1 MDKFNQLRIKKSIFI
16 ERGDSMTTIK
26 LKVID
31 ENIEFTS
38 SPPIY
43 SGGINTISTLF
54 DFGDIWESFTK
65 TAVFYREIT
74 KPYQVVLKDDEC
86 LIPHEVMTTAGRIYI
101 GVFGV
106 KGDKVKTSEVVYY
119 DIGIGVMT
127 HGSISEPSDDIW
139 QQILAELGNIREL
152 AEQMKLDQ
160 ENFKTKV
167 TKKQNDFET
176 TITNKQNNF
185 EMSMTERQEDFEQ
198 RVENKTGYTKEEA
211 DERFIPT
218 ALQGTYTTDLSEE
231 YKGVASDYG
240 AEILKIEG
248 KSEQASTNGYQLFD
262 ASKLPTKTQG
272 GATVTNNGDGSF
284 TISGSGDLTEVFL
297 LNYVY
302 SQEETQKLLKKGTLK
317 INGLSD
323 IKPYFSAGLVP
334 LDGATFI
341 SDKKLNYETT
351 SIEITEEDLKNTR
364 FRIVFYGTSGNAIKG
379 GTIKPMLYQ
388 DGDGIWEP
396 FTGGIPSPNPNYPQE
411 INNALDEPLVSVG
424 RNLFD
429 ANGLKLG
436 GAKNL
441 KIEENGYKIS
451 LESNG
456 GYRKAYYEITGNVL
470 NALKGNSIKLK
481 YSEGTVFD
489 KNSNL
494 QIIIKRKNEEN
505 KFYGV
510 DRDTFETKA
519 IDITEDVE
527 LIKIELLPANLSA
540 TLESY
545 QKLIVV
551 GLRLYDVSNGEVE
564 WEPYKYAETN
574 LNFQRMCSVPS
585 GTCDTY
591 ENGVSTQR
599 IGLYGFNGHSRE
611 DWKIDKTYTDCTR
624 FYIVKNDIKRRN
636 DYTNSIMCNRLKTLT
651 SHTTKDKGIS
661 SYTNS
666 DYPNQNW
673 IYVNGFNEFA
683 TVEQFKEWLGTHPI
697 NIQYE
702 LETPIVLEVDK
713 PIVPTFYP
721 YTNIFQSDDVK
732 AKIQYELRSKVDEVE
747 KDLKEHNHDDRYFT
761 ENEINTKLNSYK
773 IKGDFAVINGNINLT
788 NGEGSVDVNYPSG
801 FNKDNCVCIAAG
813 FAYQTAI
820 GYIYD
825 GYMDGGFEVRFKT
838 DRMTCIAYTAGQD
851 AGPSG
856 AKPIRIVLMK
866 V

>member
-1 MDKFNQLRIKKSIFI
+1 
-16 ERGDSMTTIK
+16 
-26 LKVID
+26 
-31 ENIEFTS
+31 
-38 SPPIY
+38 
-43 SGGINTISTLF
+43 
-54 DFGDIWESFTK
+54 
-65 TAVFYREIT
+65 
-74 KPYQVVLKDDEC
+74 
-86 LIPHEVMTTAGRIYI
+86 
-101 GVFGV
+101 
-106 KGDKVKTSEVVYY
+106 
-119 DIGIGVMT
+119 
-127 HGSISEPSDDIW
+127 
-139 QQILAELGNIREL
+139 
-152 AEQMKLDQ
+152 MKLDQ
-160 ENFKTKV
+160 EAFKTDV
-167 TKKQNDFET
+167 TKRQENFETKITKIQSDFET
-176 TITNKQNNF
+176 TITNKQNAF
-185 EMSMTERQEDFEQ
+185 ETEITERQESFEQ
-198 RVENKTGYTKEEA
+198 RVENKTGYTKDEA
-211 DERFIPT
+211 DNRFIPT

-248 KSEQASTNGYQLFD
+248 KSEQVTTNGYQLFD
-262 ASKLPTKTQG
+262 ASKLQTKTQG

-284 TISGSGDLTEVFL
+284 TVSGSGNLTESFFL
-297 LNYVY
+297 EYKVVGN
-302 SQEETQKLLKKGTLK
+302 EEIKKLLKVGMLSLK
-317 INGLSD
+317 TDGVIKANETNPYFHIYLSD
-323 IKPYFSAGLVP
+323 KANERLLV
-334 LDGATFI
+334 LMNGNTKEVTQDI
-341 SDKKLNYETT
+341 LNK
-351 SIEITEEDLKNTR
+351 SEIL
-364 FRIVFYGTSGNAIKG
+364 VVSLWGSSGDAIQG

-388 DGDGIWEP
+388 DGDGTWEP

-411 INNALDEPLVSVG
+411 INNALDKPLVSVG

-494 QIIIKRKNEEN
+494 QIVIKRKNEEN

-510 DRDTFETKA
+510 DRNTFETKA

-527 LIKIELLPANLSA
+527 LIKIELLPANLST
-540 TLESY
+540 TLESN

-551 GLRLYDVSNGEVE
+551 GLRLYDVSNGDVE

-574 LNFQRMCSVPS
+574 LNFQRMCSLPN

-591 ENGVSTQR
+591 ENGVSTQK

-673 IYVNGFNEFA
+673 IYVNGFNEFT

-721 YTNIFQSDDVK
+721 YTNIYQSDFAK
-732 AKIQYELRSKVDEVE
+732 AKIQYALRSKADDVAEE
-747 KDLKEHNHDDRYFT
+747 LKEHNHDDRYFT

-773 IKGDFAVINGNINLT
+773 VKGDFAVISNNINLT
-788 NGEGSVDVNYPSG
+788 NGDGQLDLSYPSG

-813 FAYQTAI
+813 LAFQNAI
-820 GYIYD
+820 GYIFNDYPY
-825 GYMDGGFEVRFKT
+825 GSFEVRFKT
-838 DRMTCIAYTAGQD
+838 DRITCIVGDNGQVT
-851 AGPSG
+851 GPTG
-856 AKPIRIVLMK
+856 AKPVRIVLMK

>member
-127 HGSISEPSDDIW
+127 HGSIGEPSDDIW

-160 ENFKTKV
+160 ENFKTDISKI
-167 TKKQNDFET
+167 QSDFET
-176 TITNKQNNF
+176 TITNQQNAF
-185 EMSMTERQEDFEQ
+185 ETEITERQESFEQ
-198 RVENKTGYTKEEA
+198 RVENKTGYTKDEA
-211 DERFIPT
+211 DNRFIPT
-218 ALQGTYTTDLSEE
+218 ALQGTFATDLSEE

-248 KSEQASTNGYQLFD
+248 KSEQVTTNGYQLFD
-262 ASKLPTKTQG
+262 ASKLQTKTQG

-411 INNALDEPLVSVG
+411 IRNALDEPLVSVS
-424 RNLFD
+424 RNLFND
-429 ANGLKLG
+429 EKGYNYSTNWKYVVSRDYILKAFKAIKPKTKYTIFLYGISFIEKFASATLKNTNSRNENAKAGFFNGTNKAVIETKDFPHPMNENVLYMYATLTESEQ
-436 GAKNL
+436 AELKNL
-441 KIEENGYKIS
+441 KVMIVEGDYS
-451 LESNG
+451 SDDLP
-456 GYRKAYYEITGNVL
+456 YEPHN
-470 NALKGNSIKLK
+470 
-481 YSEGTVFD
+481 
-489 KNSNL
+489 
-494 QIIIKRKNEEN
+494 
-505 KFYGV
+505 
-510 DRDTFETKA
+510 
-519 IDITEDVE
+519 
-527 LIKIELLPANLSA
+527 
-540 TLESY
+540 
-545 QKLIVV
+545 
-551 GLRLYDVSNGEVE
+551 
-564 WEPYKYAETN
+564 YAETN
-574 LNFQRMCSVPS
+574 LNFQRMCSLPD

-599 IGLYGFNGHSRE
+599 IGLYGFNGGNHENWTVAQCTIGNRFI
-611 DWKIDKTYTDCTR
+611 IDLPQIQKAMPSYIGQETSINSALPLGRNGATYQT
-624 FYIVKNDIKRRN
+624 KNC
-636 DYTNSIMCNRLKTLT
+636 YTINGNKLYVSLNGTETL
-651 SHTTKDKGIS
+651 
-661 SYTNS
+661 
-666 DYPNQNW
+666 
-673 IYVNGFNEFA
+673 E
-683 TVEQFKEWLGTHPI
+683 EFKEYLS
-697 NIQYE
+697 NNEMQLLYK
-702 LETPIVLEVDK
+702 LETPIVSEVDK

-732 AKIQYELRSKVDEVE
+732 AKIQYELRSKADEVE

-773 IKGDFAVINGNINLT
+773 VKGDFVVINGNINLT

-813 FAYQTAI
+813 FAYQTTI

-838 DRMTCIAYTAGQD
+838 DRMTCIAYTVGQG

>member
-1 MDKFNQLRIKKSIFI
+1 
-16 ERGDSMTTIK
+16 MTTIK

-127 HGSISEPSDDIW
+127 HGSIGEPSDDIW

-218 ALQGTYTTDLSEE
+218 ALQGTFITNLAEE
-231 YKGVASDYG
+231 YKGVSSDYG

-248 KSEQASTNGYQLFD
+248 KSEQVTTNGYQLFD
-262 ASKLPTKTQG
+262 ASKLQTKTQG

-284 TISGSGDLTEVFL
+284 TVSGSGSLNDNCRLHKSISNIKASDYFKVGKLTFNADGITYPRVFFQLWEDGVENLFNIDL
-297 LNYVY
+297 
-302 SQEETQKLLKKGTLK
+302 
-317 INGLSD
+317 NG
-323 IKPYFSAGLVP
+323 K
-334 LDGATFI
+334 
-341 SDKKLNYETT
+341 T
-351 SIEITEEDLKNTR
+351 SGSVEITQDMLNRGNKIE
-364 FRIVFYGTSGNAIKG
+364 FGIVGSTNQPIKA

-388 DGDGIWEP
+388 DGDGTWEP
-396 FTGGIPSPNPNYPQE
+396 FTGGMPSPNPNYPQE
-411 INNALDEPLVSVG
+411 IRNALDEPLVSVG

-651 SHTTKDKGIS
+651 SHTSKDKGIS

-732 AKIQYELRSKVDEVE
+732 AKIQYELRSKADEVE

-773 IKGDFAVINGNINLT
+773 VKGDFAVLDGTISLSNGAGQMNLP
-788 NGEGSVDVNYPSG
+788 YPKG
-801 FNKDNCVCIAAG
+801 FNKDNCVCISAG
-813 FAYQTAI
+813 LAFQTAI
-820 GYIYD
+820 GYIFNDYPY
-825 GYMDGGFEVRFKT
+825 GSFEVRFKDT
-838 DRMTCIAYTAGQD
+838 EITCIASVTLS
-851 AGPSG
+851 GPSNN
-856 AKPIRIVLMK
+856 KPIRIVLMK

>member
-1 MDKFNQLRIKKSIFI
+1 
-16 ERGDSMTTIK
+16 MTTIK

-43 SGGINTISTLF
+43 SGDVNTISTLF
-54 DFGDIWESFTK
+54 DFGDIWEGFTK
-65 TAVFYREIT
+65 TAVFYREIA
-74 KPYQVVLKDDEC
+74 KPYQIVLKDNEC
-86 LIPHEVMTTAGRIYI
+86 LIPHEVMMTAGRIYI

-106 KGDKVKTSEVVYY
+106 KDDKVKTSEVVFY
-119 DIGIGVMT
+119 DIGTGVMT
-127 HGSISEPSDDIW
+127 FGSISEPSDEIW
-139 QQILAELGNIREL
+139 EQILAELGNIREL

-160 ENFKTKV
+160 EAFKTDVAKRQENFE
-167 TKKQNDFET
+167 TKITKIQSDFET

-185 EMSMTERQEDFEQ
+185 EISITERQDEFEQ
-198 RVENKTGYTKEEA
+198 RVENKTGYTREEA

-218 ALQGTYTTDLSEE
+218 ALQGTFKTDLAEE

-240 AEILKIEG
+240 ADILKIEG
-248 KSEQASTNGYQLFD
+248 KSEQITTTGANILNTDIYNEFIEFSATKGTYLTLMTNGVP
-262 ASKLPTKTQG
+262 SNG
-272 GATVTNNGDGSF
+272 GNIKFVCTDDSEEWFAIDEGKNRVYRAIQKDVKGFYNLLAPKDG
-284 TISGSGDLTEVFL
+284 
-297 LNYVY
+297 
-302 SQEETQKLLKKGTLK
+302 LKYMFAVG
-317 INGLSD
+317 D
-323 IKPYFSAGLVP
+323 IKTY
-334 LDGATFI
+334 
-341 SDKKLNYETT
+341 
-351 SIEITEEDLKNTR
+351 
-364 FRIVFYGTSGNAIKG
+364 
-379 GTIKPMLYQ
+379 
-388 DGDGIWEP
+388 EP
-396 FTGGIPSPNPNYPQE
+396 FTGGEPSPNPNYPQE
-411 INNALDEPLVSVG
+411 IRNALDEPLVSVG
-424 RNLFD
+424 RNF
-429 ANGLKLG
+429 ANPKKAIPNGSTSINGVSFKPNDDGTITLNGTASNLIDIYYGNNDKATLNLPNGIYLLWNNLKL
-436 GAKNL
+436 
-441 KIEENGYKIS
+441 ENYF
-451 LESNG
+451 
-456 GYRKAYYEITGNVL
+456 RITGNIYIKDKTEVT
-470 NALKGNSIKLK
+470 NNNKIHTPFVRIPKGKTFNNDILEVMFER
-481 YSEGTVFD
+481 SEEKT
-489 KNSNL
+489 
-494 QIIIKRKNEEN
+494 
-505 KFYGV
+505 KFTPF
-510 DRDTFETKA
+510 R
-519 IDITEDVE
+519 
-527 LIKIELLPANLSA
+527 
-540 TLESY
+540 
-545 QKLIVV
+545 
-551 GLRLYDVSNGEVE
+551 
-564 WEPYKYAETN
+564 YAETN
-574 LNFQRMCSVPS
+574 LNFQRMCSLPN

-591 ENGVSTQR
+591 ENGISTQR
-599 IGLYGFNGHSRE
+599 IALYGFSGHSRE

-636 DYTNSIMCNRLKTLT
+636 DYTNSILCNRLKTLP

-673 IYVNGFNEFA
+673 IYVNGFNEFT

-702 LETPIVLEVDK
+702 LETPIVLEVEK

-732 AKIQYELRSKVDEVE
+732 AKIQYGLRSKADDIAEE
-747 KDLKEHNHDDRYFT
+747 LKEH

-773 IKGDFAVINGNINLT
+773 VKGDFVVINDNINLT

-838 DRMTCIAYTAGQD
+838 DRMTCIAYTGGQG